1 MLTSRAESPFLRES
15 ARLARRFSFGAF
27 SSGALPLAAVLVVG
41 LFAGCGGPRLRGTE
55 YRDREAHYWIGPVG
69 SRWVSLAV
77 DDDND
82 LAWHDE
88 SAAAVIQ
95 LNSTCDP
102 GADIPLAALT
112 NHLLAG
118 FTAREFEE
126 QTVVPM
132 DGREALRTHARAR
145 LDGVPREL
153 LFYVMKKDG
162 CIYDFALVTPTGASF
177 DRALESF
184 EPFVAGFSTRSSSDA
199 SAGGSSSDGP
209 P

>member
-1 MLTSRAESPFLRES
+1 MKSSLLAQWPVH
-15 ARLARRFSFGAF
+15 LARFVLVGSAV
-27 SSGALPLAAVLVVG
+27 AVLS
-41 LFAGCGGPRLRGTE
+41 AGCGGPRLRGTE
-55 YRDREAHYWIGPVG
+55 YRDAAAHYWIGPVG
-69 SRWVSLAV
+69 PRWVALAV

-88 SAAAVIQ
+88 SVAAVIQ
-95 LNSTCDP
+95 VNSTCDP

-162 CIYDFALVTPTGASF
+162 CIYDFALVTPTGDSF

-184 EPFVAGFSTRSSSDA
+184 EPFVAGFSTRSSDA
-199 SAGGSSSDGP
+199 SAGGSSADGAP
-209 P
+209 